1 MHHCRL
7 CGKSGVNSKTCPLN
21 KNSKNPNPRRHNK
34 KPLAYN
40 YEDFNN
46 YMLNIYDEPL
56 QPCGTSSM
64 SSGSWDS
71 EFKCSEK
78 GGGVHQICIDN
89 IANNAPQFSESTGQS
104 NWSDKRGNDNHCVC
118 LGAWSLYNTKPTKTG
133 KKLKCDAIPKI
144 SLSNR
149 YVSKF
154 SEGWNKW
161 NGYEV
166 SDQIVHGVESLVSE
180 CDKGDNQSK
189 KLIKN
194 YCNFA
199 KHNSSLNKTPMY
211 KRKCK
216 N

>member
-1 MHHCRL
+1 MHHCKL

-21 KNSKNPNPRRHNK
+21 INCKNPHPRKHYK
-34 KPLAYN
+34 KPRAYN
-40 YEDFNN
+40 YEQFDN

-56 QPCGTSSM
+56 QPCGSSSM
-64 SSGSWDS
+64 THGSWDN
-71 EFKCSEK
+71 EFKCSEEN
-78 GGGVHQICIDN
+78 GGVHQICINN
-89 IANNAPQFSESTGQS
+89 IANNAPQFSELTGQS

-118 LGAWSLYNTKPTKTG
+118 LGAWSLYNTKHTKMG
-133 KKLKCDAIPKI
+133 KKLNCDAIPKI

-161 NGYEV
+161 NGNEIP
-166 SDQIVHGVESLVSE
+166 DQIVFGVESLVSE
-180 CDKGDNQSK
+180 CDTGDNKSK
-189 KLIKN
+189 KLVKN

-199 KHNSSLNKTPMY
+199 KNNSSLNKTLMY
-211 KRKCK
+211 KSKCK